1 MNEVQWDEFEFQQCI
16 WTANRL
22 SNYTSDRKK
31 KFGCDVDVQI
41 SDLQLY
47 ETADDKHVCLSAN
60 FKLSIVK
67 NDVDKLVNMV

>member
-1 MNEVQWDEFEFQQCI
+1 MNLNFNSIFGQRIVCRI
-16 WTANRL
+16 VRKIV
-22 SNYTSDRKK
+22 KK

-60 FKLSIVK
+60 FKLSVVK

>member
-1 MNEVQWDEFEFQQCI
+1 MNLNFNSVFGQRI
-16 WTANRL
+16 VSRIIHRIA
-22 SNYTSDRKK
+22 KK

-60 FKLSIVK
+60 FKLSVAK
-67 NDVDKLVNMV
+67 SDVDKLVDML

>member
-1 MNEVQWDEFEFQQCI
+1 MNLNFNSVFGQRI
-16 WTANRL
+16 VSRIIHRIA
-22 SNYTSDRKK
+22 KK

-47 ETADDKHVCLSAN
+47 EAADDKHVCLSAN
-60 FKLSIVK
+60 FKLSVVK

>member
-1 MNEVQWDEFEFQQCI
+1 MNLNFNSVFGQRI
-16 WTANRL
+16 VSRIIHRIA
-22 SNYTSDRKK
+22 KK

-60 FKLSIVK
+60 FKLSVVK
-67 NDVDKLVNMV
+67 NDVDKLDNMV

>member
-1 MNEVQWDEFEFQQCI
+1 MNLNFNSVFGQRI
-16 WTANRL
+16 VSRIIHRIA
-22 SNYTSDRKK
+22 KK
-31 KFGCDVDVQI
+31 KLGCDVDVQI

-60 FKLSIVK
+60 FKLSVVK

>member
-1 MNEVQWDEFEFQQCI
+1 MNLNFNSVFGQRI
-16 WTANRL
+16 VSKIIHRIA
-22 SNYTSDRKK
+22 KK

-60 FKLSIVK
+60 FKLSVVK

>member
-1 MNEVQWDEFEFQQCI
+1 MNLNFNSVFGQRIVSRIIHQI
-16 WTANRL
+16 A
-22 SNYTSDRKK
+22 KK

-60 FKLSIVK
+60 FKLSVVK

>member
-1 MNEVQWDEFEFQQCI
+1 MNLNFNSVFGQRI
-16 WTANRL
+16 VSRIIHRIA
-22 SNYTSDRKK
+22 KK

-47 ETADDKHVCLSAN
+47 ETADDTHVCLSAN
-60 FKLSIVK
+60 FKLSVVK

>member
-1 MNEVQWDEFEFQQCI
+1 MNLNFNSVFGQRI
-16 WTANRL
+16 VSRITRRIA
-22 SNYTSDRKK
+22 KK

-60 FKLSIVK
+60 FKLSVVK

>member
-1 MNEVQWDEFEFQQCI
+1 MNLNFNSVFGQRI
-16 WTANRL
+16 VSRIIRRIA
-22 SNYTSDRKK
+22 KK

-41 SDLQLY
+41 SDLQLC

-60 FKLSIVK
+60 FKLSVVK

>member
-1 MNEVQWDEFEFQQCI
+1 MNLNFNSVFGQRIVSRIICRI
-16 WTANRL
+16 I
-22 SNYTSDRKK
+22 KK

-60 FKLSIVK
+60 FKLSVVK

>member
-1 MNEVQWDEFEFQQCI
+1 MNLNFNSIFGQRIVSRI
-16 WTANRL
+16 IHRIA
-22 SNYTSDRKK
+22 KK

-60 FKLSIVK
+60 FKLSVVK

>member
-1 MNEVQWDEFEFQQCI
+1 MNLNFNSVFGQRI
-16 WTANRL
+16 VSRIIH
-22 SNYTSDRKK
+22 RIVKK

-60 FKLSIVK
+60 FKLSVVK

>member
-1 MNEVQWDEFEFQQCI
+1 MNLNFNSVFGQRI
-16 WTANRL
+16 VSRIIHRIA
-22 SNYTSDRKK
+22 KK

>member
-1 MNEVQWDEFEFQQCI
+1 MNLNFNSVFGQRI
-16 WTANRL
+16 VSRIIHRIA
-22 SNYTSDRKK
+22 KK

-60 FKLSIVK
+60 FKLSVVK
-67 NDVDKLVNMV
+67 NDVDKLINMV

>member
-1 MNEVQWDEFEFQQCI
+1 MNLNFNSIFGQRIVSRI
-16 WTANRL
+16 IR
-22 SNYTSDRKK
+22 RIVKK
-31 KFGCDVDVQI
+31 KFDCDVDVQI

-60 FKLSIVK
+60 FKLSVVK

>member
-1 MNEVQWDEFEFQQCI
+1 MNLNFNSVFGQRI
-16 WTANRL
+16 VSRIIHRIA
-22 SNYTSDRKK
+22 KK
-31 KFGCDVDVQI
+31 KCGCDVDVQI

-60 FKLSIVK
+60 FKLSVVK

>member
-1 MNEVQWDEFEFQQCI
+1 MNLNFNSVFGQRI
-16 WTANRL
+16 VSRIIHRIA
-22 SNYTSDRKK
+22 KK

-47 ETADDKHVCLSAN
+47 EAADDKHVCLSAN
-60 FKLSIVK
+60 FKLSVLK